1 MICIYVGQNYGN
13 IYYVLRHNI
22 HISDYKIYNKW
33 SYKMNWFLI
42 ALDIMFAMVA
52 AVLGILGH
60 GTFKSI
66 KHLDAGKSFWIPI
79 FVSGILFVFGSAVRI
94 FHEFAIEY
102 GWIIMSYTEEIT
114 RISWF
119 LAITILF
126 ASIYSY
132 SRKVKTT
139 IRALTP
145 KAETEAELTGLKKQT
160 QDLLKQVEKLKAQQ
174 K

>member
-1 MICIYVGQNYGN
+1 
-13 IYYVLRHNI
+13 
-22 HISDYKIYNKW
+22 
-33 SYKMNWFLI
+33 MNWLLI
-42 ALDIMFAMVA
+42 ALDIMFALVA

-66 KHLDAGKSFWIPI
+66 KHLDVGKSFWIPI
-79 FVSGILFVFGSAVRI
+79 FVSGILFVFGSVVRI

-102 GWIIMSYTEEIT
+102 GWIIMSYTDEIT

-126 ASIYSY
+126 ASIYNY
-132 SRKVKTT
+132 SRKVKIT

-145 KAETEAELTGLKKQT
+145 KAEKEAELTGLKKQT
-160 QDLLKQVEKLKAQQ
+160 QDLLEQIEKLKAQQ
-174 K
+174 KQ